1 MLQWNQEAIP
11 SVNGNVIGPPG
22 IDIKDIAV
30 ASDGI
35 TIWAAPG
42 TTVPH
47 IVFKSTNSGITWT
60 AVPTNV
66 GGLTGINADLIA
78 IAPDNSNH
86 VAICDTTTLIV
97 YVSTNGGDTW
107 NTLGTIQEGTGA
119 TANSIKDL
127 DISPAAMGINYV
139 AVCGDDSDGWGNL
152 WYFDVGAAAPIWRET
167 NDLSGF
173 NGSGYQASSVDA
185 VAFSP
190 NFPSDLVMV
199 AITSNATASTVKLEI
214 FSYTGDS
221 VVRAWNSSA
230 AFPSQYPISLSAQMS
245 NPTFTAITKA
255 SIALD
260 PEYLGSDDILRNAF
274 IGLTLT
280 GDEANSGIMRT
291 KDVLAEDIKLGV
303 NIYSI
308 AYDGAT
314 LVAGATDAKI
324 YRCKDPLATI
334 PTFHST
340 SSLKRPGGMENAVV
354 DFAGPVVF
362 AGTTGPMSAFAVS
375 IDDGASFNDISLID
389 TVLTV
394 LEDVAIS
401 SDGSIIYLVTHDTFN
416 TSIWRYDSTWKRV
429 LSLTGVPVC
438 LVRITLDNP
447 DVIYIVSTTSTALYF
462 SSDGG
467 NRWFIR
473 AARAVATEFAV
484 EDNDIAYIGTAAG
497 KVLKTTNSGFTWSS
511 PTTTKLNAI
520 NSLTLI
526 SPGNLLAGGTEGNV
540 AYTTDGNSTW
550 NLIPKVVGSA
560 IDKVNVTA
568 DGLAPGKNIYAVC
581 SITAGVYRWTIG
593 QDMTEPWLQV
603 DNEVPGT
610 GIVLKNGI
618 LYESSSASVVRR
630 SILPT
635 QVFDNIPTGT
645 LVFDTTPSALRLS
658 ATYFIRLWAIDTVT
672 MMLYSLN
679 DTLAPVEPVV
689 PVEPVL
695 IVKKPELTLTG
706 MKFFISYCD
715 KGGLTFASN
724 TAIILEANG
733 PKAWYFDRDKTPGM
747 QLIDDITNHIRDW
760 CNKIIYIC
768 TNGSFNSDGQKKEMG
783 QWYISGKQLIVI
795 QIDKAN
801 VPKTIEPFIYMQ
813 MKSISFQDEFSIF
826 VQNHLEKIINKWEE
840 MNQNIKI
847 S

>member
-1 MLQWNQEAIP
+1 MD
-11 SVNGNVIGPPG
+11 GNVIGPPG

-30 ASDGI
+30 AIDGI
-35 TIWAAPG
+35 TIWVAPG
-42 TTVPH
+42 PTVPH
-47 IVFKSTNSGITWT
+47 TVYKSTDSGITWT
-60 AVPTNV
+60 ALSTNV
-66 GGLTGINADLIA
+66 GSLAGINADLIA
-78 IAPDNSNH
+78 VAPDDNNF
-86 VAICDTTTLIV
+86 VAICDTTALMV
-97 YVSTNGGDTW
+97 YVSTNGGATW
-107 NTLGTIQEGTGA
+107 NTLGTIQEDAGA
-119 TANSIKDL
+119 KAKSIKDL
-127 DISPAAMGINYV
+127 NISPSVKGIHYV

-152 WYFDVGAAAPIWRET
+152 WCFDVGATAPIWHET

-173 NGSGYQASSVDA
+173 NGPGYRATSVDA

-190 NFPSDLVMV
+190 NFPSDLTMV
-199 AITSNATASTVKLEI
+199 AITSNATDNIVKLEI
-214 FSYTGDS
+214 LSYSG
-221 VVRAWNSSA
+221 RAWNSYA
-230 AFPSQYPISLSAQMS
+230 GFPSEYPIDLSAKMS
-245 NPTFTAITKA
+245 NPNFTAITKA

-260 PEYLGSDDILRNAF
+260 PEYLGGDDILRNAF

-280 GDEANSGIMRT
+280 GDEANSGIIRT
-291 KDVLAEDIKLGV
+291 KDILAEDIKLGI

-314 LVAGATDAKI
+314 LVAGTTDAKI

-354 DFAGPVVF
+354 DFAGTVVF

-389 TVLTV
+389 TALTV
-394 LEDVAIS
+394 LEDVAVS

-438 LVRITLDNP
+438 LVRIAPDNP

-473 AARAVATEFAV
+473 TTRAVATDFAV
-484 EDNDIAYIGTAAG
+484 EDNDIAYIGTAG
-497 KVLKTTNSGFTWSS
+497 GSVLKTSNSGFTWHS
-511 PTTTKLNAI
+511 PTATKLKAI

-526 SPGNLLAGGTEGNV
+526 SPGNLLAGSSTGNV

-550 NLIPKVVGSA
+550 NLIPKIVGSA

-581 SITAGVYRWTIG
+581 SVTVGVYRWTIG
-593 QDMTEPWLQV
+593 QPATEPWLQI
-603 DNEVPGT
+603 DDAVPST

-645 LVFDTTPSALRLS
+645 LVFDSIPSALRLS
-658 ATYFIRLWAIDTVT
+658 ATSFISLWAIDTGT
-672 MMLYSLN
+672 MMLYSLV
-679 DTLAPVEPVV
+679 DILAPVEPIV
-689 PVEPVL
+689 PVEPIPIEYKL
-695 IVKKPELTLTG
+695 RFNLTE
-706 MKFFISYCD
+706 MRFFISYCD
-715 KGGLTFASN
+715 NDGLKLASS
-724 TAIILEANG
+724 AAKILEESG
-733 PKAWYFDRDKTPGM
+733 SQTWYFDRDKTTGM
-747 QLIDDITNHIRDW
+747 WRIVDITEHIRSW

-768 TNGSFNSDGQKKEMG
+768 TTGSIYSEGQWKEIGQWDNSD
-783 QWYISGKQLIVI
+783 KQLIVI
-795 QIDKAN
+795 QIDGAN
-801 VPKTIEPFIYMQ
+801 VPEVIDPYIYERMS
-813 MKSISFQDEFSIF
+813 SIRFEEEFSIF
-826 VQNHLEKIINKWEE
+826 VRNRLEEIINKWEE
-840 MNQNIKI
+840 DKRKRQRPNIL
-847 S
+847 

>member
-1 MLQWNQEAIP
+1 MD
-11 SVNGNVIGPPG
+11 GNVIGPPG

-30 ASDGI
+30 AIGGI
-35 TIWAAPG
+35 TLWVAPG
-42 TTVPH
+42 ATVPFT
-47 IVFKSTNSGITWT
+47 VFKSTDSGITWT

-66 GGLTGINADLIA
+66 GGLAGINADLIA
-78 IAPDNSNH
+78 VAPDNNNF
-86 VAICDTTTLIV
+86 VAICDTTALMV
-97 YVSTNGGDTW
+97 YVSTNGGATW

-119 TANSIKDL
+119 KANSIKDL
-127 DISPAAMGINYV
+127 TISPAVTGIRYV
-139 AVCGDDSDGWGNL
+139 AICGDDSDGWGNL

-190 NFPSDLVMV
+190 NFPSDLVMM

-214 FSYTGDS
+214 FSYSGDA

-230 AFPSQYPISLSAQMS
+230 TFPSQYPINLSAQMS

-274 IGLTLT
+274 IGLALT
-280 GDEANSGIMRT
+280 GDEANSGIIRT

-314 LVAGATDAKI
+314 LVAGTTDGKI

-334 PTFHST
+334 STFYST
-340 SSLKRPGGMENAVV
+340 SSLKRPGGTVNAVV
-354 DFAGPVVF
+354 DFAGTVVF

-389 TVLTV
+389 TALTV
-394 LEDVAIS
+394 LEDVAVS

-416 TSIWRYDSTWKRV
+416 TSIWRYDSTWKRI

-438 LVRITLDNP
+438 LVRIAPDNP

-473 AARAVATEFAV
+473 TARTVATDFAV

-497 KVLKTTNSGFTWSS
+497 NVLKTSNSGFTWHS
-511 PTTTKLNAI
+511 PTATKLKAI

-526 SPGNLLAGGTEGNV
+526 SPGNLLAGSATGNV
-540 AYTTDGNSTW
+540 AYTTDGNGTW
-550 NLIPKVVGSA
+550 NLIPRVVGSA
-560 IDKVNVTA
+560 IDQVNVTA
-568 DGLAPGKNIYAVC
+568 DGLAPGNNIYAVG

-593 QDMTEPWLQV
+593 QLATEPWLQI
-603 DNEVPGT
+603 DAAVPGT
-610 GIVLKNGI
+610 GIVQKSGI
-618 LYESSSASVVRR
+618 LYESSSAGVVRR
-630 SILPT
+630 SMSSTLALHP
-635 QVFDNIPTGT
+635 VFDDIPIGALAFT
-645 LVFDTTPSALRLS
+645 TTPSALKFS
-658 ATYFIRLWAIDTVT
+658 AVSFIKLWAIDTTT
-672 MMLYSLN
+672 MMLYSFD
-679 DTLAPVEPVV
+679 DTSALVEPEV
-689 PVEPVL
+689 PVEPVP
-695 IVKKPELTLTG
+695 IVYKPELTLTE

-715 KGGLTFASN
+715 NDGLTFASS
-724 TAIILEANG
+724 AAKILEANG
-733 PKAWYFDRDKTPGM
+733 SQAWYFERDKTLGM
-747 QLIDDITNHIRDW
+747 LRIVDITNHIRGW

-768 TNGSFNSDGQKKEMG
+768 IERSIYSEG
-783 QWYISGKQLIVI
+783 QWKEIGQWDNTGKQLIVI
-795 QIDKAN
+795 PIDGAT
-801 VPKTIEPFIYMQ
+801 VPEEIDPYIYERMS
-813 MKSISFQDEFSIF
+813 SIRFEEEFSIF
-826 VQNHLEKIINKWEE
+826 VRNRLKEIINKWEE
-840 MNQNIKI
+840 WNQRRKRPKI
-847 S
+847 L